1 MQYIN
6 VKHSKGANVCPMIMS
21 VDAHEKQNLKSA
33 FCYKPDSKYY
43 MKVVLLDAPPL
54 IKSSRG
60 RKS

>member
-33 FCYKPDSKYY
+33 FCYKPE
-43 MKVVLLDAPPL
+43 VLYE
-54 IKSSRG
+54 SSAIG
-60 RKS
+60 CSTAYQKQQRKEILK